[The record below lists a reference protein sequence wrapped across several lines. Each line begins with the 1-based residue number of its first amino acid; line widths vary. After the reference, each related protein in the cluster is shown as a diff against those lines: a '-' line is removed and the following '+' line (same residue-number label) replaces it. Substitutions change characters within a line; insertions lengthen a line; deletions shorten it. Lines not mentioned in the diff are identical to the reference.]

1 MRLNQLWKKLLKD
14 EELQSLYK
22 SFLIEYAD
30 LQHMQLVVES
40 LDKTASYFLP
50 YHGVL
55 RPDSKT
61 TKLRVVFNASSGL
74 SLNDILYK
82 GGTIQQDL
90 FSILL
95 RFRQHA
101 YVFTPDISKMFRQ
114 ILIYPDHRNLQLI
127 FWKNSVNDPV
137 RTFKLNTV
145 TYGTSCAPYLVTRT
159 IKQLAIDEGDS
170 FPKAAAVII
179 RDTYMDDIF
188 SSSSDF
194 LEFQLLQLRDLFK
207 KAGMSLRKWCTN
219 TPKFLNSI
227 PLGDQ
232 AYDFFCEPPNNI
244 KSHGVIWNPNLDYST
259 FKVDVNIHD
268 SYTKRKV
275 LSTISRLFDPLG
287 FLGPILTKA
296 KLFLQKLWILRL
308 EWDEPLPDS
317 VAKDW
322 QCFAS
327 TLPAIENMQISRHLG
342 EKSGIVI
349 HGFLYMQTIS
359 GETSYTRLLCSK
371 SRVSPVKPI
380 TIPRL
385 ELCASVLLAQLLN
398 KVLKSLTLP
407 IQQIMLWTDSTI
419 VLAWLPRSPD
429 QLKTF
434 ISNRVKLIQELT

>member
-14 EELQSLYK
+14 
-22 SFLIEYAD
+22 D

-40 LDKTASYFLP
+40 LDETASYFLP

-114 ILIYPDHRNLQLI
+114 ILIHPDHRNLQLI

-170 FPKAAAVII
+170 FPLAAAVII

-194 LEFQLLQLRDLFK
+194 LEFQLLQEQLRDLFK

-227 PLGDQ
+227 PLEDQ
-232 AYDFFCEPPNNI
+232 AYDFSCEPPNTI
-244 KSHGVIWNPNLDYST
+244 KYLGVIWNPNLDYST

-275 LSTISRLFDPLG
+275 LSTISRLFNPLG

-296 KLFLQKLWILRL
+296 KLFLQKLWILKL
-308 EWDEPLPDS
+308 EWDEPLPAS

-322 QCFAS
+322 QCFVS

-359 GETSYTRLLCSK
+359 GEISYTRLLCSK

-419 VLAWLPRSPD
+419 VLAWLQRSPD

-434 ISNRVKLIQELT
+434 ISNRVK